1 MRTTIGFLSPSIV
14 IIVAIAAFLSNFASL
29 PIVVSHAFAG
39 IRVCVCV
46 LIFDA
51 VVKLGKKS
59 LSDNKAVILFLIV
72 LALALFTN
80 ISTVVCL

>member
-1 MRTTIGFLSPSIV
+1 M
-14 IIVAIAAFLSNFASL
+14 SNFASL
-29 PIVVSHAFAG
+29 PIVIHAFAG

-80 ISTVVCL
+80 ISTVVLVIAAGVVGYLMYVIGRTKS